1 MSYQLTATASILR
14 QSDGASIPADPL
26 NSDYREYLAWCEA
39 GNTPAPYVPPALTVA
54 DYIAAT
60 QTHLDAH
67 AQAWGYDD
75 LKSACTYL
83 GDPHARFAVE
93 ALALR
98 NWRSEVWA
106 YLDATSSAPLPEV
119 LPTLAQFIALLPAAP
134 VRPVTA

>member
-1 MSYQLTATASILR
+1 MSYQLTSTASILR
-14 QSDGASIPADPL
+14 QSDGASIPADLL
-26 NSDYREYLAWCEA
+26 NADYREFLAWVEA
-39 GNTPAPYVPPALTVA
+39 GNTPEPYFPPALTAA

-83 GDPHARFAVE
+83 GDPYARFAAE

-106 YLDATSSAPLPEV
+106 FLDANGSAPLPEV
-119 LPTLAQFIALLPAAP
+119 LPTIAEFLALLPAAP
-134 VRPVTA
+134 TRPVTA